1 MKKRKSPKKR
11 KKKTLAQL
19 RKACRALGGGQG
31 LVYDTKTK
39 ECRESKR
46 QGGRGARNWKSPK
59 RKSPKRKSPKRKSP
73 KRKSPKRKSP
83 KRKSPKQKKKT
94 QAQLR
99 KECRAQGL
107 VYDTKTKRC
116 RESKRKRRK
125 SPKRK
130 SPKRKSPKRKS
141 PKRKSPKRKSPK
153 RTEEWLKSLEDK
165 PSIFENGFDRRD
177 DEERWMETQDS
188 FGPDEISRTEWV
200 KLGQSKAGGGHAL
213 TPSSDVA
220 YEILQKFV
228 KKKKKAKKS
237 PTKAKKGRKS
247 PKRKSPKRKKKK
259 SRQGPFESAT
269 AFPVGYRLWGNDG
282 KRWEIMSDKNG
293 RKRWKRVS
301 TDTL

>member
-46 QGGRGARNWKSPK
+46 QGGRGARNW
-59 RKSPKRKSPKRKSP
+59 
-73 KRKSPKRKSP
+73 
-83 KRKSPKQKKKT
+83 
-94 QAQLR
+94 
-99 KECRAQGL
+99 
-107 VYDTKTKRC
+107 
-116 RESKRKRRK
+116 
-125 SPKRK
+125 
-130 SPKRKSPKRKS
+130 KS

>member
-1 MKKRKSPKKR
+1 MKKRKSPKKG
-11 KKKTLAQL
+11 KKTTVAQCL
-19 RKACRALGGGQG
+19 LDAQII
-31 LVYDTKTK
+31 YDTNIKM
-39 ECRESKR
+39 CREEMVRADASARKR
-46 QGGRGARNWKSPK
+46 KR

-130 SPKRKSPKRKS
+130 SPKRKSPKRK
-141 PKRKSPKRKSPK
+141 
-153 RTEEWLKSLEDK
+153 
-165 PSIFENGFDRRD
+165 
-177 DEERWMETQDS
+177 
-188 FGPDEISRTEWV
+188 
-200 KLGQSKAGGGHAL
+200 
-213 TPSSDVA
+213 
-220 YEILQKFV
+220 
-228 KKKKKAKKS
+228 
-237 PTKAKKGRKS
+237 
-247 PKRKSPKRKKKK
+247 KKK

>member
-73 KRKSPKRKSP
+73 K
-83 KRKSPKQKKKT
+83 QKKKT

-125 SPKRK
+125 SPK
-130 SPKRKSPKRKS
+130 
-141 PKRKSPKRKSPK
+141 
-153 RTEEWLKSLEDK
+153 
-165 PSIFENGFDRRD
+165 
-177 DEERWMETQDS
+177 
-188 FGPDEISRTEWV
+188 
-200 KLGQSKAGGGHAL
+200 
-213 TPSSDVA
+213 
-220 YEILQKFV
+220 
-228 KKKKKAKKS
+228 
-237 PTKAKKGRKS
+237 RKS